1 MAEKKNKKTKPE
13 LVGKVVETPVITE
26 EPKAVETPVEI
37 KEDAV
42 ETAPVEEPKVE
53 AKTVEEPKVE
63 DVKKDEAP
71 VAEKKITTPNSKPI
85 KTYRHY
91 YNYVWNGM
99 MYD

>member
-26 EPKAVETPVEI
+26 EPKAVET
-37 KEDAV
+37 A
-42 ETAPVEEPKVE
+42 TVEEPKVE
-53 AKTVEEPKVE
+53 AETVEKPKVE

-71 VAEKKITTPNSKPI
+71 VAEKKITAPNSKPI

>member
-26 EPKAVETPVEI
+26 EPKAVETPVEV

-42 ETAPVEEPKVE
+42 NTVTEEPVETA
-53 AKTVEEPKVE
+53 TVEEPKVE
-63 DVKKDEAP
+63 DTKKDEAP

>member
-26 EPKAVETPVEI
+26 EPKAAET

-42 ETAPVEEPKVE
+42 ETA
-53 AKTVEEPKVE
+53 TVEEPKVE

-71 VAEKKITTPNSKPI
+71 VAEKKITAPNSKPI